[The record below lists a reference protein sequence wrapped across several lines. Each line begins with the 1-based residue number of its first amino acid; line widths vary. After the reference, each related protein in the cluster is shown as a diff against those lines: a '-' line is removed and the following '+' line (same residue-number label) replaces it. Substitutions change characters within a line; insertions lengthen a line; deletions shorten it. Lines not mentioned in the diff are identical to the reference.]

1 MIYRTGRHGFFV
13 VKREIGS
20 VESQFCA
27 SFFNSRRAVPIQAP
41 LMRGG
46 AVGKSESRAF
56 QSHAVGPL
64 RPNARGALK
73 LVIGLVKNGRIYAP
87 VTVIAK
93 LDCPVSLNIVPV
105 TETGL

>member
-56 QSHAVGPL
+56 QRRAVGPAEAEYS
-64 RPNARGALK
+64 RSFEARDRAGQKWAH
-73 LVIGLVKNGRIYAP
+73 ICARNSNR
-87 VTVIAK
+87 
-93 LDCPVSLNIVPV
+93 
-105 TETGL
+105 

>member
-1 MIYRTGRHGFFV
+1 M
-13 VKREIGS
+13 KREIGS

-56 QSHAVGPL
+56 QRRAVGPL

-73 LVIGLVKNGRIYAP
+73 LVIGLVKGWAHVCARNSNPVNDTSGSIRINQYFGDKNP
-87 VTVIAK
+87 LRV
-93 LDCPVSLNIVPV
+93 C
-105 TETGL
+105 